1 MEKLLR
7 KIYYD
12 PASPAGLASIDKLYR
27 QAKAVNPNITIK
39 DIKSFLKGS
48 RVYTLHKLQRKK
60 FPRRKV
66 VSAGP
71 RIILSCDLAEMGALQ
86 KENKGIRYLLVCVDV
101 FSRYMFVEALQRKTG
116 LSMVRALSKILEKPE
131 ARGYTRIFSDRGR
144 EFYNKE
150 MRTFLGRKKMFVYS
164 VYSQETKASV
174 CERAIRTLKNKI
186 YRYLTAYNTL
196 HYLSI
201 INDLVSAYNN
211 TPHRGLQGKS
221 PSEVHMLSHPKDWR
235 AQFRLMYKKET
246 KQRKAISS
254 DLEIGD
260 LVRVV
265 SSSRNQRF
273 ATGYTIQN
281 TEEIF
286 RISKINYSTS
296 GLDTYELE
304 DWGGEPVKGIF
315 YRHELIE
322 TAEPE
327 TYNIEIIKKRRKRD
341 GTLQYYVHWKSYP
354 ERFDEWINAS
364 EIRKI
369 VDLQPS

>member
-116 LSMVRALSKILEKPE
+116 LTMVRALSKILEKPE

-265 SSSRNQRF
+265 SSSRSQRF

>member
-1 MEKLLR
+1 MEKLLK

-12 PASPAGLASIDKLYR
+12 PASPAGLASIDKLYQ
-27 QAKAVNPNITIK
+27 QAKAVKPNIKIK
-39 DIKSFLKGS
+39 DVKSFLKGS

-60 FPRRKV
+60 FPRGKV
-66 VSAGP
+66 VAAGP
-71 RIILSCDLAEMGALQ
+71 RIILACDLADMAALQ
-86 KENKGIRYLLVCVDV
+86 KENNGMRYLLVCVDV

-116 LSMVRALSKILEKPE
+116 FSMVRAFSKILEKPE
-131 ARGYTRIFSDRGR
+131 ARGYSRIFSDKGK
-144 EFYNKE
+144 EFYNEK
-150 MRTFLGRKKMFVYS
+150 MKTFLRRKKMFVYS

-201 INDLVSAYNN
+201 ISDLVSAYNN
-211 TPHRGLQGKS
+211 TPHRGLKGKT
-221 PSEVHMLSHPKDWR
+221 PSEVHMLSNPKDWR
-235 AQFRLMYKKET
+235 KQFRLMYKKDA
-246 KQRKAISS
+246 KQRKAFSS

-265 SSSRNQRF
+265 SSSRSQRF

-327 TYNIEIIKKRRKRD
+327 TYNIDIIKKRRKRD

-364 EIRKI
+364 EIQKI
-369 VDLQPS
+369 SDLPPS

>member
-116 LSMVRALSKILEKPE
+116 LTMVRALSKILEKPE

-221 PSEVHMLSHPKDWR
+221 PSEVHMLSHPKVWR
-235 AQFRLMYKKET
+235 KQFRLMYKKET

-265 SSSRNQRF
+265 SSSRSQRF